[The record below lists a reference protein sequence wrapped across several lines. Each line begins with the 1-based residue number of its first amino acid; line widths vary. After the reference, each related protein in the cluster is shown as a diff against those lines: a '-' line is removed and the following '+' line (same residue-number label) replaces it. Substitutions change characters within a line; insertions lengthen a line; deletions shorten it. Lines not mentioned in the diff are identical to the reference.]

1 MTGVSKSGYYNWLVR
16 FEDKDGSRK
25 QKEYEE
31 NQVKENMRSIIKKLG
46 FVPGKRTFR
55 THLWRDYGL
64 VVNVKKVRR
73 LMNVMNLVAKRP
85 KKDAYKG
92 QATHFHEC
100 ATKQNYIQQNF
111 KQAPRQIILTD
122 ITYLYYGMNR
132 TCVYM
137 CAFKDAYTNEILGY
151 SVDKRMTT
159 QLVKNAYNNMMDKH
173 QKELKAQAKVYIH
186 SDQGSQ
192 YLSTE
197 FQEILKDEGFIQSMS
212 DRGNSQDNAPIESF
226 FGRMKCEIL
235 DIIARCVCLDDVI
248 HLIDGYISVFNTKR
262 YQYALAGLTPV
273 EYYQYCV
280 TGIYPL
286 DNYYGV
292 KANELMTIE
301 QLVEA
306 KLERL
311 EEQKA
316 KARQKKEELSLN
328 PPFIMARDQKK
339 LRTEI
344 RKWERVKE
352 MADNQ
357 IKKLEEL
364 LEKTKVAVRFYTS
377 ATPKVKEELS
387 NPQNWKNY
395 IEMNYVNE
403 ISAIY

>member
-1 MTGVSKSGYYNWLVR
+1 
-16 FEDKDGSRK
+16 
-25 QKEYEE
+25 
-31 NQVKENMRSIIKKLG
+31 
-46 FVPGKRTFR
+46 
-55 THLWRDYGL
+55 
-64 VVNVKKVRR
+64 
-73 LMNVMNLVAKRP
+73 
-85 KKDAYKG
+85 
-92 QATHFHEC
+92 
-100 ATKQNYIQQNF
+100 
-111 KQAPRQIILTD
+111 
-122 ITYLYYGMNR
+122 
-132 TCVYM
+132 
-137 CAFKDAYTNEILGY
+137 
-151 SVDKRMTT
+151 MTT

-173 QKELKAQAKVYIH
+173 QKELKAQSKVYIH

-262 YQYALAGLTPV
+262 YQYALAGLTPA